1 MNWIRNWHARHIAV
15 ALIMG
20 LFIIGSVPSESMAYM
35 IGADEVAAPS
45 TRAADLDMIQ
55 RVLESKLVARKLNQ
69 AGLSAPEVK
78 SRLEKLNDQELH
90 SFAKQVDTLYPGGDG
105 LGVIIAIL
113 IIAVLVLIILKLQ
126 NKKIII
132 Q

>member
-1 MNWIRNWHARHIAV
+1 MNWVRNWRTKQISV

-20 LFIIGSVPSESMAYM
+20 LFIIGSIPAESMAYM
-35 IGADEVAAPS
+35 AGSGNLAGAS
-45 TRAADLDMIQ
+45 TRAADMDKIQ
-55 RVLESKLVARKLNQ
+55 RVLESKLVAQKLQQ
-69 AGLSAPEVK
+69 AGLSMPEVK
-78 SRLEKLNDQELH
+78 SRMEKLSDQELH
-90 SFAKQVDTLYPGGDG
+90 SFAKQVDTLYPGGD

-113 IIAVLVLIILKLQ
+113 VIAILVVVFLKIQ